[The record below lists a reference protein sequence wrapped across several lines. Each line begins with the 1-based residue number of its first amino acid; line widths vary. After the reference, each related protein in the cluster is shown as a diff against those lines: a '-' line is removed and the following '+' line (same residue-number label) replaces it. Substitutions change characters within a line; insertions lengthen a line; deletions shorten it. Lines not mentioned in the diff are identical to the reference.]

1 MLIGGRDVTSLPPE
15 QRRIGLVFQSYAL
28 FPHLSVF
35 ENVAYG
41 LRARGR
47 EAAAIGP
54 AVRRALEMV
63 NLADREGAVDQLS
76 GGEQQRVAVARA
88 VVTEPDLLLLDE
100 PLSNLDPSLRHRMRV
115 SLRSI
120 LKTLGIPSLHVTHDQ
135 EEALAI
141 ADRIAVLDSGRLV
154 QVGTPDDLYHRPRT
168 AFVAALRRTRERRPR
183 PGRRIAR
190 GLASTPSPGTAF
202 RCPRP
207 PTTASPTAPRSTSHC
222 GPEVF
227 ELVTEGSGA
236 SGLRSARPQ
245 PHLSRRDRRA
255 PVRDRRRRPRDPAP
269 EPRSSGRAQRAI
281 RCVSASVPPA
291 STRWRPRA
299 SPLHH
304 EDRRPCSA
312 GRLPGSGSKRV
323 EVPADRVA
331 GATTTS
337 CSDGRPEMRARSV
350 VPAILVALVLVP
362 SVLQPIFELV
372 RGSLAGDGARA
383 LRADPQPLRPPARA
397 LAQPRASRS

>member
-1 MLIGGRDVTSLPPE
+1 VSLAVEHITKRYPGGRGVSDLSLRADQGEVIAVIGPSGCGKTTLLRVVAGLIPPDEGRVLIGDRDVTSLPPE

-47 EAAAIGP
+47 EQAAIGP

-63 NLADREGAVDQLS
+63 NLGDRDGAVDQLS

-115 SLRSI
+115 SLRTI

-168 AFVAALRRTRERRPR
+168 AFVARFVGHANVVRAQVAASRDGFAEVLAWDGVAMTATADDRFAAGAPVDLALR
-183 PGRRIAR
+183 
-190 GLASTPSPGTAF
+190 
-202 RCPRP
+202 
-207 PTTASPTAPRSTSHC
+207 
-222 GPEVF
+222 PEVF
-227 ELVTEGSGA
+227 ELAADGSE
-236 SGLRSARPQ
+236 RSAFEARVRTRTFLGAVVDLRCEIGGDVLAIRLPSHAALAVREGD
-245 PHLSRRDRRA
+245 PVRLRVAPARVHAMAPAPA
-255 PVRDRRRRPRDPAP
+255 PV
-269 EPRSSGRAQRAI
+269 SS
-281 RCVSASVPPA
+281 
-291 STRWRPRA
+291 
-299 SPLHH
+299 
-304 EDRRPCSA
+304 
-312 GRLPGSGSKRV
+312 
-323 EVPADRVA
+323 
-331 GATTTS
+331 
-337 CSDGRPEMRARSV
+337 
-350 VPAILVALVLVP
+350 
-362 SVLQPIFELV
+362 
-372 RGSLAGDGARA
+372 
-383 LRADPQPLRPPARA
+383 
-397 LAQPRASRS
+397 